1 MTEAATN
8 ERRVGE
14 LVSQLFSP
22 EGAADPFPIYAKLH
36 EYGEA
41 SAVGGGTVVAYGY
54 EAVSAVLRDPKSLV
68 FDEDR
73 KDEVMPGWRDH
84 PALAAGSMLDLNEP
98 EHGPIRRLMADTFT
112 ARRVARL
119 QPAIEE
125 LAGALITSM
134 AERGADGTAVDFMS
148 EFAYRL
154 PVSVICELLGIP
166 DADRPAFGPVARDL
180 LPVLEGTP
188 GPDVVKA
195 ADAAA
200 VWLYDYLRKLIDARR
215 EDPGDDLISALVHAT
230 GPDGS
235 GLGTYELLGNSSLL
249 LLAGF
254 VTTTN
259 LLGNGLRVILTQP
272 PIQSALQDGSMG
284 TEAFVAEV
292 LRCEAPVQATT
303 RWRRE
308 PGEAGGVPVAPG
320 EQVLLLIGA
329 ANRDPRRFA
338 EPDQFDPARQD
349 AGVLSFGA
357 GPHYC
362 LGAALARL
370 EATVAF
376 PRLLTRFPRLAAA
389 GNPVRGRSL
398 LFRGF
403 DEMPVSV
410 A

>member
-1 MTEAATN
+1 MTEPTTEEKN
-8 ERRVGE
+8 VGQ
-14 LVSQLFSP
+14 LVFQLFSP
-22 EGAADPFPIYAKLH
+22 DGAADPFPIYAKLH

-41 SAVGGGTVVAYGY
+41 SGMGHRMVVAFGY

-73 KDEVMPGWRDH
+73 KDELMPGWRDH
-84 PALAAGSMLDLNEP
+84 PSLAAGSMLDLNLP
-98 EHGPIRRLMADTFT
+98 EHGPIRRLMSDAFT
-112 ARRVARL
+112 PRRVAGL

-125 LAGALITSM
+125 LTDSLIASM
-134 AERGADGTAVDFMS
+134 AERGADGSAVDFMA

-166 DADRPAFGPVARDL
+166 GADRPAFGPVARDL
-180 LPVLEGTP
+180 LPVFEGAP
-188 GPDVVKA
+188 GPEQYEKA
-195 ADAAA
+195 DKAA
-200 VWLYDYLRKLIDARR
+200 VWLYDYLRALIEARR
-215 EDPGDDLISALVHAT
+215 EGPGDDLISALVHAT
-230 GPDGS
+230 GPAGGRLS
-235 GLGTYELLGNSSLL
+235 EYELLGNSSLL

-272 PIQSALQDGSMG
+272 AIEAGMRDGSIG
-284 TEAFVAEV
+284 TDAFVTEV
-292 LRCEAPVQATT
+292 LRCEAPVQATS

-308 PGEAGGVPVAPG
+308 PGDAGGVALAAG
-320 EQVLLLIGA
+320 DQVTLLIGA

-338 EPDQFDPARQD
+338 DPDTFNPARRD
-349 AGVLSFGA
+349 AGALSFGA

-370 EATVAF
+370 EAVVAF
-376 PRLLTRFPRLAAA
+376 PRLLARFPRLAAA
-389 GNPVRGRSL
+389 GEPVRGQSMV
-398 LFRGF
+398 FWGF
-403 DEMPVSV
+403 DEQPVSV